1 MSKVDMV
8 PATPAQRRA
17 VRLEQAERSMEG
29 APVRKGDRVLLQ
41 DGGEWTVLAYDPW
54 RGTALVGRDGSG
66 ARRVPV
72 EGMEVVR

>member
-29 APVRKGDRVLLQ
+29 APVRKGDRIEL
-41 DGGEWTVLAYDPW
+41 DAEFEET
-54 RGTALVGRDGSG
+54 
-66 ARRVPV
+66 ARRI
-72 EGMEVVR
+72 EEAMADGR

>member
-54 RGTALVGRDGSG
+54 RERAVVYRDG
-66 ARRVPV
+66 
-72 EGMEVVR
+72 EGTRLRAADGLQKV

>member
-1 MSKVDMV
+1 MDMV

-29 APVRKGDRVLLQ
+29 APVRKGDRIEL
-41 DGGEWTVLAYDPW
+41 DGEEWTVIAYDPV
-54 RGTALVGRDGSG
+54 RGEALAYLDGAG

-72 EGMEVVR
+72 AS

>member
-1 MSKVDMV
+1 MDMV

-29 APVRKGDRVLLQ
+29 APVRKGDRIEL
-41 DGGEWTVLAYDPW
+41 DGEEWTVIAYDPW

-66 ARRVPV
+66 VRRVPV